1 MQSSYAESF
10 QRDMGCTEAEWL
22 GWLPVAV
29 GDCPWQREGAAAR
42 VAIGTGSLALQ
53 WQVQPPRVI
62 ALIRLPV
69 LRMHFQFQG
78 LSADERLTFMRRF
91 DLYTQRGGG

>member
-1 MQSSYAESF
+1 
-10 QRDMGCTEAEWL
+10 
-22 GWLPVAV
+22 
-29 GDCPWQREGAAAR
+29 
-42 VAIGTGSLALQ
+42 LQ

-78 LSADERLTFMRRF
+78 LSADERYTFMRRF

>member
-1 MQSSYAESF
+1 MQQQY
-10 QRDMGCTEAEWL
+10 QQPPQL
-22 GWLPVAV
+22 
-29 GDCPWQREGAAAR
+29 
-42 VAIGTGSLALQ
+42 LQ

-69 LRMHFQFQG
+69 LRMHFQFQD
-78 LSADERLTFMRRF
+78 LNADERYTFMRRF

>member
-1 MQSSYAESF
+1 MI
-10 QRDMGCTEAEWL
+10 T
-22 GWLPVAV
+22 PV
-29 GDCPWQREGAAAR
+29 R
-42 VAIGTGSLALQ
+42 LALQ

-78 LSADERLTFMRRF
+78 LSADERLIFMRRF